1 METKMIIKIVVAC
14 GALTINLILLGF
26 VIWFIKKYPEE
37 MVPFWPMIASLI
49 VSLVNAAVQVAL

>member
-14 GALTINLILLGF
+14 EALAINLLLLWF
-26 VIWFIKKYPEE
+26 VIWFIKKHPEE